1 MFCTLPIPLRGTLKH
16 DTTKA
21 RRAFWAWKPLVV
33 AGVGVLVVG
42 GVVVWGLGGAGRG
55 TGKAGRSSDV
65 VTVGRSGFDIIT
77 TSNGELEAKN
87 QIEIR
92 SKLESVAAITEI
104 AAEGTR
110 VKAGDLLVKLNTDQ
124 IQKLV
129 DVSSLELEN
138 AQALRKA
145 AEHAYDIQ
153 VNENDQK
160 LRQASLK
167 HELAELER
175 LQWLEGDVK
184 TKRQANQLA
193 LSKSAL
199 EVDRNAEKLTQS
211 YGLIARGFMSK
222 DEFDKDQVAYI
233 EAQSAWITAQLQNDV
248 YENYEYRKSQK
259 KFESEVEE
267 ARADLDRVRLNN
279 GIQLSSKDADLS
291 AKRRV
296 AQIQESQLK
305 KHVSQLESATIKAP
319 GDGLVVY
326 ATSMSRF
333 SFGDQPMQ
341 IGRDIR
347 PNEMIILLP
356 DTSEM
361 VATVRVPEGLADK
374 IKKGQRS
381 TVKVDAAGGQSFQGQ
396 VDSIGVLAEANNW
409 RDPNLKE
416 YSVKIALDK
425 SIQGLKPSM
434 RCDSQI
440 LMDRVEDALAV
451 PVQCVFS
458 DGPVRFVYEKQG
470 SKYARVPVR
479 LGRQSE
485 STAEVLAGV
494 AAGMSILA
502 REPVASEI
510 LVGPWE
516 SAKLE
521 LAGYQ
526 VGPDGQPTPA
536 RRGPKPPVTAAV
548 PVGGTAAEAVK
559 PAATEAGAAP
569 SGTGTPTPGV
579 SSPVSS
585 SR

>member
-1 MFCTLPIPLRGTLKH
+1 MNN
-16 DTTKA
+16 DTTTK
-21 RRAFWAWKPLVV
+21 RAFGALKPVMVAAGVVLALAGVV
-33 AGVGVLVVG
+33 A
-42 GVVVWGLGGAGRG
+42 VWGSSLGGGS
-55 TGKAGRSSDV
+55 GRSKASPDV
-65 VTVGRSGFDIIT
+65 VTVGRGGFDIIT

-104 AAEGTR
+104 VAEGTR

-138 AQALRKA
+138 ALSLQKA

-167 HELAELER
+167 LELAELER
-175 LQWLEGDVK
+175 LQWLEGEVK

-233 EAQSAWITAQLQNDV
+233 EAQSAWITARLQNDV
-248 YENYEYRKSQK
+248 YESYEYKKSQK
-259 KFESEVEE
+259 KYESDVDE

-279 GIQLSSKDADLS
+279 GIQLSSKEAELS
-291 AKRRV
+291 AKKRM
-296 AQIQESQLK
+296 AQLQDEQHKKHLSQLG
-305 KHVSQLESATIKAP
+305 SATIKAP

-341 IGRDIR
+341 IGRDVR

-361 VATVRVPEGLADK
+361 VATVRVPEGLADR

-381 TVKVDAAGGQSFQGQ
+381 TVKVDAAGGQSYQGQ

-416 YSVKIALDK
+416 YTVKIALDK

-440 LMDRVEDALAV
+440 LMDRVDDALTV

-458 DGPVRFVYEKQG
+458 DGPVRFVYEKRG
-470 SKYARVPVR
+470 SKYTRVPVR

-494 AAGMSILA
+494 EAGAAVLA
-502 REPVASEI
+502 REPGASEI
-510 LVGPWE
+510 IAGPWDT
-516 SAKLE
+516 AKLE

-526 VGPDGQPTPA
+526 VGPDGQPIQA
-536 RRGPKPPVTAAV
+536 RRGPKAV
-548 PVGGTAAEAVK
+548 PGAGAQAAK
-559 PAATEAGAAP
+559 PADPAAP
-569 SGTGTPTPGV
+569 AGEGSPVGEGTPEATPSVTSAG
-579 SSPVSS
+579 SPT
-585 SR
+585 R